1 MALPAAWVARLARRH
16 GPAVARMAYRRWQ
29 AMTPE
34 EKERYR
40 QRARGYADRGRAA
53 ATRARTSRG
62 GQPPDGPGPPD
73 TL

>member
-16 GPAVARMAYRRWQ
+16 GPAVARAAYRRWQ

-40 QRARGYADRGRAA
+40 RQVRGYADRGRSV
-53 ATRARTSRG
+53 ATRVRSSRG
-62 GQPPDGPGPPD
+62 GRPPEESGPGAP
-73 TL
+73 